1 MAIGVKSGRIMF
13 QRGTKAEWE
22 NSKLILLDGE
32 LAVESDTSKIK
43 IGDGKSKYIDLQYI
57 EIGNIRVS
65 DLSEEDIKKVTG
77 PKGEKGDPM
86 TFEDLNPEQKKE
98 LKGEKGDRGPQGIQG
113 LTGKTGATGPQGPIG
128 KTGPVGPKGA
138 TGDRGPVGPKG
149 ADGVV
154 TFESLSK
161 AQKDSLKGDV
171 GPQGPPG
178 PKGDTGATGPQG
190 LQGKDG
196 QPGPKGD
203 AGQKGD
209 TGQRGPQGVKGDK
222 GDPGKGI
229 IDVRSGKEFK
239 LWTGT
244 QSQYNSITFKD
255 SNTIYFI
262 SE

>member
-43 IGDGKSKYIDLQYI
+43 IGDGKSKYIDLPYI
-57 EIGNIRVS
+57 EIGSIRVS
-65 DLSEEDIKKVTG
+65 DLTEEDIKKITG

-138 TGDRGPVGPKG
+138 TGDRGPTGPKG

-178 PKGDTGATGPQG
+178 PRGATGP
-190 LQGKDG
+190 
-196 QPGPKGD
+196 
-203 AGQKGD
+203 
-209 TGQRGPQGVKGDK
+209 KGDK
-222 GDPGKGI
+222 GDPGKGVV
-229 IDVRSGKEFK
+229 DVRSGSK
-239 LWTGT
+239 LKFWTGT
-244 QSQYNSITFKD
+244 QSQYDSIYSKD

-262 SE
+262 TE

>member
-43 IGDGKSKYIDLQYI
+43 IGDGKSKYIDLPYI

-138 TGDRGPVGPKG
+138 TGDRGPTGPKG

-161 AQKDSLKGDV
+161 EQKDSLKGDV
-171 GPQGPPG
+171 GPQGPQGPQGPRGATG
-178 PKGDTGATGPQG
+178 PKGDTGE
-190 LQGKDG
+190 
-196 QPGPKGD
+196 KGD
-203 AGQKGD
+203 TGQKGD
-209 TGQRGPQGVKGDK
+209 PGQRGPQGVKGDK
-222 GDPGKGI
+222 GDPGKGVV
-229 IDVRSGKEFK
+229 DVRSGSELKF
-239 LWTGT
+239 WTGT
-244 QSQYNSITFKD
+244 QSQYDNIYSKSGD
-255 SNTIYFI
+255 TIYFI
-262 SE
+262 TE

>member
-43 IGDGKSKYIDLQYI
+43 IGDGKSKYIDLPYI

-98 LKGEKGDRGPQGIQG
+98 LKGEKGD
-113 LTGKTGATGPQGPIG
+113 
-128 KTGPVGPKGA
+128 
-138 TGDRGPVGPKG
+138 
-149 ADGVV
+149 
-154 TFESLSK
+154 
-161 AQKDSLKGDV
+161 V
-171 GPQGPPG
+171 GPQGPQGPQGPRGATG
-178 PKGDTGATGPQG
+178 PKGDTGE
-190 LQGKDG
+190 
-196 QPGPKGD
+196 KGD
-203 AGQKGD
+203 TGQKGD
-209 TGQRGPQGVKGDK
+209 PGQRGPQGVKGDK

-229 IDVRSGKEFK
+229 IDVRSGTEFK

-244 QSQYNSITFKD
+244 QSEYDSIYSKD

-262 SE
+262 TE

>member
-32 LAVESDTSKIK
+32 LAVESDTTKIK
-43 IGDGKSKYIDLQYI
+43 IGDGKSKYIDLPYI

-65 DLSEEDIKKVTG
+65 DLSEEDIKKITG

-138 TGDRGPVGPKG
+138 TGERGPAGPKG

-171 GPQGPPG
+171 GPQGPQGPQGPRGATG
-178 PKGDTGATGPQG
+178 PKGDTGE
-190 LQGKDG
+190 
-196 QPGPKGD
+196 KGD
-203 AGQKGD
+203 TGQKGD
-209 TGQRGPQGVKGDK
+209 PGQRGPQGVKGDK

-229 IDVRSGKEFK
+229 VDVRSGSELKF
-239 LWTGT
+239 WTGT
-244 QSQYNSITFKD
+244 QSQYDSIYSKSGD
-255 SNTIYFI
+255 TIYFI
-262 SE
+262 TE

>member
-43 IGDGKSKYIDLQYI
+43 IGDGKSKYIDLPYI

-98 LKGEKGDRGPQGIQG
+98 LKGEKGDRGP
-113 LTGKTGATGPQGPIG
+113 
-128 KTGPVGPKGA
+128 KGA
-138 TGDRGPVGPKG
+138 TGDRGPAGPKG

-171 GPQGPPG
+171 GPQGPRGAIGPQGPPG
-178 PKGDTGATGPQG
+178 KTGATGPQG

-196 QPGPKGD
+196 QPGQPGP
-203 AGQKGD
+203 KGD

-229 IDVRSGKEFK
+229 IDVRSGTEFK

-244 QSQYNSITFKD
+244 QSQYNNIYSKD

-262 SE
+262 TE